1 MRKKEIESRLM
12 SLDKYVGFLA
22 GDFDK
27 FYAKTEELIDKLTEK
42 VKKLEIGLLSTDNLA
57 DKNGKFVRFL
67 ATTNKDDVKVCIND
81 IGWSC
86 YTIEYII
93 DGEMHYKFVDKQ
105 RFENLTFDMV
115 IKNEKDYA
123 ILSFKNKT
131 NGELKYYKLDKM
143 ANNFVEIT
151 EFINNEKQIELIDK
165 VTNVA
170 NTLADLLTEEPKK
183 AKVEKKTNKAKKE
196 CK

>member
-1 MRKKEIESRLM
+1 MRKKELEEKIKLLEGWLHIFSDR
-12 SLDKYVGFLA
+12 F
-22 GDFDK
+22 
-27 FYAKTEELIDKLTEK
+27 AKSIRENEELFDKLTEK
-42 VKKLEIGLLSTDNLA
+42 VKKLEIDLLSTDNLA